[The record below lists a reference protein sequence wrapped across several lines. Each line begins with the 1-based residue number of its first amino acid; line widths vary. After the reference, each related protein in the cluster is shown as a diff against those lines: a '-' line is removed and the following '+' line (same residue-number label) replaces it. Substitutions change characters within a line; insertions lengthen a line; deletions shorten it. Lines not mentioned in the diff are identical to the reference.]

1 MESSLF
7 RNQDDSSY
15 LNNIR
20 GNTAWHHLILSRWSE
35 LTYMLSMVVNS
46 AWIHQDG
53 ICVKQSVTCVYL
65 LLQFIDGK
73 YNVLS
78 NDLVNAFPDY
88 TGQLINISNFIIN
101 TFHFNVITTL
111 SSGLIK

>member
-1 MESSLF
+1 
-7 RNQDDSSY
+7 
-15 LNNIR
+15 
-20 GNTAWHHLILSRWSE
+20 
-35 LTYMLSMVVNS
+35 MLSMVVNS

-53 ICVKQSVTCVYL
+53 ICVEQSVACVYL